1 MSDLASDGVLPM
13 QIRLYTNAAMPNA
26 IHAIAS
32 TRNMVDIPVNTSS
45 IDSMIVVSD
54 MFTLCVVVAP
64 HILF

>member
-1 MSDLASDGVLPM
+1 
-13 QIRLYTNAAMPNA
+13 
-26 IHAIAS
+26 
-32 TRNMVDIPVNTSS
+32 MVDIPVNTSS